1 MKLTL
6 HHINLCSTNVPAMDE
21 FYRSVL
27 GGDLALNTYG
37 QFGQEDGPQAN
48 KIMHGNLTTQLG
60 FTLMAADAPPDM
72 TAQPSGNFSISISG
86 EAGDADTLRGYFIKL
101 AEGGQV
107 HVPLEKQMWGDEFG
121 MCTDK
126 FGINWM
132 VDISG

>member
-1 MKLTL
+1 MAKLNPYL
-6 HHINLCSTNVPAMDE
+6 QFGGDARQALE
-21 FYRSVL
+21 FYHSVL

-37 QFGQEDGPQAN
+37 QFGQSDGPLAD

-72 TAQPSGNFSISISG
+72 TMQTGNNFSISISG
-86 EAGDADTLRGYFIKL
+86 EADDADALRGYFIKL

-121 MCTDK
+121 MCTDR

-132 VDISG
+132 VNISS